1 MSTLDLKRHTYQNI
15 FRTLLH
21 IHFKYIEVIS
31 CKNSPHPSWGWR
43 RGPFLLPAHANR
55 YITRLRI
62 ASLRTL
68 RATGAKHASLYFWSP
83 SSSPSLSFSLVLTWA
98 QNNRGGSFRW
108 KRVKRGG
115 GGRILLSIVLSL
127 FSSQEG
133 FSQAL
138 LSFPSPSFSPR
149 GSFPRWKWVTFLLSG
164 ECLGKYNLYISVCV
178 CVCVCVCAYK
188 VFTV

>member
-108 KRVKRGG
+108 KRVKKGG
-115 GGRILLSIVLSL
+115 GKNPPLHCPLSFLISRGIFSSTSLLPLSL
-127 FSSQEG
+127 F
-133 FSQAL
+133 
-138 LSFPSPSFSPR
+138 LSPWFFPSVKMGHLSSVRRMPR
-149 GSFPRWKWVTFLLSG
+149 
-164 ECLGKYNLYISVCV
+164 
-178 CVCVCVCAYK
+178 
-188 VFTV
+188 